1 MVQAHRLEK
10 LDSEMN
16 HQYEEYLERSGQ
28 VKKENKRKRK
38 GKGRDEVFFVTFCT
52 FVLVQQV
59 N

>member
-1 MVQAHRLEK
+1 MEQAHRLEK

-38 GKGRDEVFFVTFCT
+38 GKGRDEVFYSFELFC
-52 FVLVQQV
+52 VLLY
-59 N
+59 